1 MEELAIQGVWL
12 ANSPIIED
20 ERGLFREWYKA
31 TDLNTLGI
39 NPFDVSQANISIS
52 HKGVVRGIHYS
63 LASEGQG
70 KWITCV
76 SGSIWDVIVDIRASS
91 PTFGKWVSVNLTAKS
106 GNSILISPGLGHGF
120 MALEDN
126 TAVSYLL
133 TSAYSPKDEYEIFPL
148 DSFLGIN
155 WPLSEP
161 ILSDKDA
168 QAKTLNQL
176 RNEGKLPN

>member
-1 MEELAIQGVWL
+1 MIA
-12 ANSPIIED
+12 
-20 ERGLFREWYKA
+20 
-31 TDLNTLGI
+31 LGI
-39 NPFDVSQANISIS
+39 NPFNVSQANISIS

-63 LASEGQG
+63 LASEGQE

-76 SGSIWDVIVDIRASS
+76 SGSIWDVIVDIRPSS

-106 GNSILISPGLGHGF
+106 GNSILISSGLGHGF

-126 TAVSYLL
+126 TTVSYLL
-133 TSAYSPKDEYEIFPL
+133 TSAYSPKDEYGIFPF
-148 DSFLGIN
+148 DSVLGIN

-168 QAKTLNQL
+168 QAKSFNQL
-176 RNEGKLPN
+176 KNEGKLPN